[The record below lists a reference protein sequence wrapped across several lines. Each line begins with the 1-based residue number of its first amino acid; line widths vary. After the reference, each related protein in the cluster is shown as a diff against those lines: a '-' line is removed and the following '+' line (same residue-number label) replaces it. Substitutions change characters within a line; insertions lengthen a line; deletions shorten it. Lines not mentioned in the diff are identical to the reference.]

1 MKLVAQYKCDIN
13 ANVDVSSSES
23 DTDSYISTEQAERR
37 IAVRQIKYVNEE
49 SGKRKSGTVRLPTR
63 RPDPNVY
70 NRNALL
76 ARENRRKKKA
86 HMEAVEKELNETR
99 ITNKSLLK
107 ALKKQL
113 KLTQKLEKECQYL
126 KDTLGNYK
134 ENKNVATQLNMGISS
149 PNNRAVSPEGSL
161 VSTYSSSSYEP
172 TMETDSY
179 PGFLS
184 VDNGSVAAEQFINEP
199 PSSSWNDFIDGLL
212 TDYQPKP
219 AYEDESTARFVEQSS
234 LDLQECQPLAI
245 TDEHSYF
252 NKFAEIGYIPACEW
266 SPSRTPPSQL
276 LQDDEFFINTDSG
289 CIASL

>member
-1 MKLVAQYKCDIN
+1 MEEYMKLVAQYKCDIN

-37 IAVRQIKYVNEE
+37 IAVRQTKYVNEE

-184 VDNGSVAAEQFINEP
+184 VDN
-199 PSSSWNDFIDGLL
+199 
-212 TDYQPKP
+212 DYQPTP